1 MKTILKYPGSKGS
14 MRETIIAMMPAHK
27 LYGEPFGGSAA
38 VLLAKPVAE
47 VEWYND
53 TFAEVLNL
61 FRIIRAGGE
70 QLELLCAHID
80 LTAFSRAELAWA
92 RAFPAGGTDIERARA
107 FLTRSWLSY
116 GGSLSNHKSGFRTS
130 KTDVKRLVTWNGLSD
145 RLRACAERFKD
156 VYIESIDASKFMFA
170 LDGPDA
176 LFYVDPPYP
185 EETLNFREKQVYDQ
199 PFLMNQHEDLLTVLR
214 NLKAKV
220 ILSGYR
226 CELYDRELLP
236 EYGWHRRDI
245 QHITQAHST
254 KTECLWKNFV
264 PKDAA

>member
-14 MRETIIAMMPAHK
+14 MRDTIISMMPAHT
-27 LYGEPFGGSAA
+27 LYGEPYGGSAA
-38 VLLAKPVAE
+38 VLLAKPSAA

-61 FRIIRAGGE
+61 FQIIRAGGE
-70 QLELLCAHID
+70 QLAQLCALVE
-80 LTAFSRAELAWA
+80 LTAFSRAELALA
-92 RAFPAGGTDIERARA
+92 RSFPADVSDIERARM

-130 KTDVKRLVTWNGLSD
+130 KTDTKRLVTWNGLSD

-156 VYIESIDASKFMFA
+156 VYIEQIDATKFMMT
-170 LDGPDA
+170 LDSTDA

-185 EETLNFREKQVYDQ
+185 EATLNFREKQVYDK
-199 PFLMNQHEDLLTVLR
+199 PFLMSQHEDLLCVLQ

-226 CELYDRELLP
+226 CELYDEVLTQAN
-236 EYGWHRRDI
+236 GWERTDI
-245 QHITQAHST
+245 DHVTQAHST
-254 KTECLWKNFV
+254 KTECLWTNYALGGV
-264 PKDAA
+264 A